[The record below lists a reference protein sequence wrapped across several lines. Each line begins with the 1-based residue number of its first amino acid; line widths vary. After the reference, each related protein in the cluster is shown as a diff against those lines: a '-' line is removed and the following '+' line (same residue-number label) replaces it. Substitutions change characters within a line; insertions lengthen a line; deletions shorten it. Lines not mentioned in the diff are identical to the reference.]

1 MKLTIW
7 SIAFWLMVAAI
18 AKGQQIGAS
27 GLLGVDQASSI
38 QRLAYTVQGTT
49 PEREQLLRTQL
60 QVMQPV
66 VLPNRIV
73 FVPHWQ
79 YIYATRMYHLH
90 IPTGMTCRMF
100 THLPTRSVYIDNDFY
115 DGADWLGHWLAHELG
130 HLERN
135 NADEN
140 QAEKSAATYRNRL
153 EHTQK

>member
-7 SIAFWLMVAAI
+7 SITFWLMVAAI
-18 AKGQQIGAS
+18 AKGQQISAS
-27 GLLGVDQASSI
+27 GVLGVDQASSI

-49 PEREQLLRTQL
+49 PEREQLLRTEL
-60 QVMQPV
+60 QVMQPA

-100 THLPTRSVYIDNDFY
+100 THLPSRSVYIDNDFY
-115 DGADWLGHWLAHELG
+115 DGTDWLGHWLAHELG

-140 QAEKSAATYRNRL
+140 QAEKSAARYRKRL